1 MNHYET
7 VYIIHPA
14 IQEGRLNDIVSKF
27 RSKIESH
34 KGKFLYIE
42 NWGKKKLSYPIDKQ
56 KYGTYVMCQYSLD
69 GGFVKD
75 VSQDLELNS
84 NILRYLVTKIEQEE
98 IKEGSNTLDKI
109 EENNSSKA
117 SAPKKETKVEEKV
130 EVEEVKEEVKVEEV
144 KVEEVK
150 EEVKVEEVKAE
161 EVKEEVKVEEVKAE
175 EVKEEVKVEE
185 VKAEEVKAEEVKEEV
200 KVEEVKEEVNNTS
213 DDKKNEDIVEE
224 SSGDEDNQETDDTE
238 KEGVK

>member
-27 RSKIESH
+27 KDKIESH
-34 KGKFLYIE
+34 KGKFLYVE

-56 KYGTYVMCQYSLD
+56 KYGTYVMCQYSID
-69 GGFVKD
+69 GGFVKAL
-75 VSQDLELNS
+75 SQDLELNP
-84 NILRYLVTKIEQEE
+84 NILRYLVTKIEDDD
-98 IKEGSNTLDKI
+98 IKEGANTLDKV
-109 EENNSSKA
+109 EENNSSK
-117 SAPKKETKVEEKV
+117 SALPKVETKVEEK
-130 EVEEVKEEVKVEEV
+130 VKVEEV

-150 EEVKVEEVKAE
+150 EEVKVEEVK
-161 EVKEEVKVEEVKAE
+161 
-175 EVKEEVKVEE
+175 
-185 VKAEEVKAEEVKEEV
+185 EEV
-200 KVEEVKEEVNNTS
+200 KVEEVKEEVKNTS

-224 SSGDEDNQETDDTE
+224 SSGDEDTQETGDTE

>member
-27 RSKIESH
+27 KSKIESH
-34 KGKFLYIE
+34 KGKLLYVE

-75 VSQDLELNS
+75 LSKELGLNP
-84 NILRYLVTKIEQEE
+84 NILRYLVTKIEQEN
-98 IKEGSNTLDKI
+98 IKEGASTLDKI
-109 EENNSSKA
+109 EENKV
-117 SAPKKETKVEEKV
+117 KEVKPEKVKEEVTVEEAKEVKPEKV
-130 EVEEVKEEVKVEEV
+130 KEEVTVEEVKEE
-144 KVEEVK
+144 
-150 EEVKVEEVKAE
+150 A
-161 EVKEEVKVEEVKAE
+161 
-175 EVKEEVKVEE
+175 
-185 VKAEEVKAEEVKEEV
+185 
-200 KVEEVKEEVNNTS
+200 NNTS
-213 DDKKNEDIVEE
+213 GDDNNEDVIEE
-224 SSGDEDNQETDDTE
+224 RSGVKDNQEADNTE

>member
-27 RSKIESH
+27 KSKIESH
-34 KGKFLYIE
+34 KGKLLYVE

-75 VSQDLELNS
+75 LSKELGLNP
-84 NILRYLVTKIEQEE
+84 NILRYLVTKIEQEN
-98 IKEGSNTLDKI
+98 IKEGASTLDKI
-109 EENNSSKA
+109 EENKV
-117 SAPKKETKVEEKV
+117 KEVKPEK
-130 EVEEVKEEVKVEEV
+130 VKEEVTVEEA
-144 KVEEVK
+144 K
-150 EEVKVEEVKAE
+150 EEA
-161 EVKEEVKVEEVKAE
+161 
-175 EVKEEVKVEE
+175 
-185 VKAEEVKAEEVKEEV
+185 
-200 KVEEVKEEVNNTS
+200 NNTS
-213 DDKKNEDIVEE
+213 GDDNNEDVIEE
-224 SSGDEDNQETDDTE
+224 RSGVKDNQEADNTE

>member
-27 RSKIESH
+27 KDKIESH
-34 KGKFLYIE
+34 KGKFLYVE

-56 KYGTYVMCQYSLD
+56 KYGTYVMCQYSID
-69 GGFVKD
+69 GGFVKAL
-75 VSQDLELNS
+75 SQDLELNP
-84 NILRYLVTKIEQEE
+84 NILRYLVTKIEDED
-98 IKEGSNTLDKI
+98 IKEGANTLDKV
-109 EENNSSKA
+109 EENNSSK
-117 SAPKKETKVEEKV
+117 STLPKEGTKVEEKV
-130 EVEEVKEEVKVEEV
+130 KVEEVKEEV

-150 EEVKVEEVKAE
+150 EEVKVEEVKEEVKVE
-161 EVKEEVKVEEVKAE
+161 EVKEEVKV
-175 EVKEEVKVEE
+175 
-185 VKAEEVKAEEVKEEV
+185 EEVKEEV

-213 DDKKNEDIVEE
+213 DDKKNEYNVEE
-224 SSGDEDNQETDDTE
+224 SSGDEDTQETGDTE

>member
-27 RSKIESH
+27 KDKIESH
-34 KGKFLYIE
+34 KGKFLYVE

-56 KYGTYVMCQYSLD
+56 KYGTYVMCQYSID
-69 GGFVKD
+69 GGFVKGL
-75 VSQDLELNS
+75 SQDLELNP
-84 NILRYLVTKIEQEE
+84 NILRYLVTKIEDVD
-98 IKEGSNTLDKI
+98 IKEGANTLDKV
-109 EENNSSKA
+109 EENNSSK
-117 SAPKKETKVEEKV
+117 SALPKEGTKVEEK
-130 EVEEVKEEVKVEEV
+130 V

-150 EEVKVEEVKAE
+150 EEVKV
-161 EVKEEVKVEEVKAE
+161 
-175 EVKEEVKVEE
+175 
-185 VKAEEVKAEEVKEEV
+185 EEV

-224 SSGDEDNQETDDTE
+224 SSGDEDTQETGDTE

>member
-27 RSKIESH
+27 KSKIESH
-34 KGKFLYIE
+34 KGKFLYVE

-75 VSQDLELNS
+75 LSKELELNP
-84 NILRYLVTKIEQEE
+84 NILRYLVTKIEQEN
-98 IKEGSNTLDKI
+98 IKEGANTLDKI
-109 EENNSSKA
+109 EEN
-117 SAPKKETKVEEKV
+117 KVREVKPEKV
-130 EVEEVKEEVKVEEV
+130 KEEVTVEEVKEEVA
-144 KVEEVK
+144 VEEVK
-150 EEVKVEEVKAE
+150 EEVT
-161 EVKEEVKVEEVKAE
+161 
-175 EVKEEVKVEE
+175 
-185 VKAEEVKAEEVKEEV
+185 
-200 KVEEVKEEVNNTS
+200 VEEVKEEVTVEEVKEEVAVEKVKEEANNTS
-213 DDKKNEDIVEE
+213 GDDNNEDVIEE
-224 SSGDEDNQETDDTE
+224 SSGDEDNQEADDTE